1 MSAEAVEVPVY
12 AVRVAT
18 WTEGKGVTE
27 GIHEEE
33 LVLSGRYAPDAVSQA
48 VGLLKARGAVP
59 MFEGFER
66 WGSYQTPPELIG
78 DTGRTRV
85 TVLSLRGFPRYLAW
99 AVWHRVMGGCLV

>member
-1 MSAEAVEVPVY
+1 
-12 AVRVAT
+12 
-18 WTEGKGVTE
+18 
-27 GIHEEE
+27 
-33 LVLSGRYAPDAVSQA
+33 
-48 VGLLKARGAVP
+48 